1 MTFLERIGIKS
12 APVEQRNSSGLTAP
26 AQWLTDAINNIFGS
40 QTNSGQSVTPATAM
54 SIASVKRCV
63 GIIAD
68 NISVMSLKLH
78 EITPTDGRK
87 RIYDDP
93 AINVLF
99 EPNDYQTYFD
109 FMNFM
114 GISLAF
120 RGNAYALIVRD
131 ATYSPVQLH
140 PLHPDR
146 CAIRMDENGDIDF
159 RVNGKRVDYNDVLH
173 FKIFCS
179 DNPYLGKSPIQ
190 QHAETLGITLAAS
203 NSQARTYKSGVLKF
217 VLKSQKP
224 FDTTAQGNLKTSLD
238 DVINGQS
245 LSAILPSGVE
255 MEKLSMTPQE
265 AQFIESKRY
274 SDEEIARIFG
284 VPASMIGAGN
294 NGGKSTTEQEYQYFY
309 QSTLLAYSVNIE
321 QQLRKKLIQERYK
334 PTRYFKF
341 SYNSLLR
348 ATAGERAEYYNKGIR
363 GGWLTP
369 NEARIYE
376 DMTLGDGLNEFYVES
391 NLMPASKF
399 TDYIDAKIEQLKAT
413 ALKNAEGTN
422 QEPTS

>member
-1 MTFLERIGIKS
+1 M
-12 APVEQRNSSGLTAP
+12 
-26 AQWLTDAINNIFGS
+26 
-40 QTNSGQSVTPATAM
+40 
-54 SIASVKRCV
+54 
-63 GIIAD
+63 
-68 NISVMSLKLH
+68 
-78 EITPTDGRK
+78 
-87 RIYDDP
+87 
-93 AINVLF
+93 
-99 EPNDYQTYFD
+99 
-109 FMNFM
+109 
-114 GISLAF
+114 
-120 RGNAYALIVRD
+120 
-131 ATYSPVQLH
+131 
-140 PLHPDR
+140 
-146 CAIRMDENGDIDF
+146 
-159 RVNGKRVDYNDVLH
+159 
-173 FKIFCS
+173 
-179 DNPYLGKSPIQ
+179 
-190 QHAETLGITLAAS
+190 GITLAAS

-348 ATAGERAEYYNKGIR
+348 ATAGERAEYYNKDIR

-369 NEARIYE
+369 NEARVYE

-413 ALKNAEGTN
+413 ALKNADGTN
-422 QEPTS
+422 QNPTS

>member
-1 MTFLERIGIKS
+1 MNFLQRIGLQS
-12 APVEQRNSSGLTAP
+12 VQVEKRNSSDLTAP
-26 AQWLTDAINNIFGS
+26 AQWLTDAIANIFGN
-40 QTNSGQSVTPATAM
+40 QTQSGQAVTPSTAM

-78 EITPTDGRK
+78 EITPTDGRI
-87 RIYDDP
+87 RIYNDP

-120 RGNAYALIVRD
+120 RGNAYAIIIRD
-131 ATYSPVQLH
+131 NTYSPVKLH
-140 PLHPDR
+140 PLHPDKCTLR
-146 CAIRMDENGDIDF
+146 VYSTGEIDF
-159 RVNGKRVDYNDVLH
+159 RVDGQRVDYNDILH

-179 DNPYLGKSPIQ
+179 DNPYIGKSPIQ

-224 FDTTAQGNLKTSLD
+224 VEGPAAVNLKTSLD
-238 DVINGQS
+238 DVINGQA
-245 LSAILPSGVE
+245 LSAVLPSGIE

-284 VPASMIGAGN
+284 VPASMIGAGS

-334 PTRYFKF
+334 STRYFKF

-348 ATAGERAEYYNKGIR
+348 ATANERAEYYNKGIR

-376 DMTLGDGLNEFYVES
+376 DMSLGEGLDQFYVEM
-391 NLMPASKF
+391 NLMPAAKSAE
-399 TDYIDAKIEQLKAT
+399 YIDAKIEQLKASS
-413 ALKNAEGTN
+413 LKNAEGFN
-422 QEPTS
+422 QNPTS